1 MGSRNSSDGI
11 VGFVSA
17 RENHVHGIGRFVQ
30 LIGLVL
36 TGVGLFL
43 GLLQG
48 DIRGELVLLAVGS
61 GIFFSGRLVEKK
73 GGGA

>member
-1 MGSRNSSDGI
+1 MY
-11 VGFVSA
+11 
-17 RENHVHGIGRFVQ
+17 GIGRFLQ
-30 LIGLVL
+30 LIGLVV

-48 DIRGELVLLAVGS
+48 NIRGELVLLAVGS
-61 GIFFSGRLVEKK
+61 GVFFSGRLVEKK

>member
-1 MGSRNSSDGI
+1 
-11 VGFVSA
+11 
-17 RENHVHGIGRFVQ
+17 VHATGRTLQ
-30 LIGLVL
+30 LMGLVV

-48 DIRGELVLLAVGS
+48 NVRGELVLLAIGAGV
-61 GIFFSGRLVEKK
+61 FFSGRLLEKK